1 MDTINIHEAK
11 TNLSRLLARV
21 ELGEEIIIANRG
33 VPIAKLV
40 PFQKSANRLSSLGS
54 DKGRFVVTE
63 DFNAP
68 LPDDLL
74 KAFEGSDG

>member
-1 MDTINIHEAK
+1 METVNIHEAK

-21 ELGEEIIIANRG
+21 EMGEVIVISKLG

-40 PFQKSANRLSSLGS
+40 PFRNPSNRQASLGL
-54 DKGRFVVTE
+54 DRGRFVVPE

-68 LPDDLL
+68 LADEILN
-74 KAFEGSDG
+74 AFDG